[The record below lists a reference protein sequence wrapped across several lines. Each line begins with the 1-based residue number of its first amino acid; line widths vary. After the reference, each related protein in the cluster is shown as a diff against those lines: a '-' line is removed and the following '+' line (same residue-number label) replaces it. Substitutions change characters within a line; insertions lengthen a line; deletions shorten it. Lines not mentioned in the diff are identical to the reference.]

1 MAEPIR
7 LKDSED
13 IKHVIVEIDL
23 KNNRTRIMSGLAP
36 WGNIKVMA
44 SCIGVS
50 YRKLLADGE
59 NPITTYKM
67 LERVIVEMLDTD
79 YDITDNEKEIK
90 NDKGNDIAGS
100 GSKTESVGI
109 KSSKV
114 ERVTNHQQPIG
125 KNYHKPQEEDKK
137 SIKSKNK
144 NKRAN

>member
-1 MAEPIR
+1 MADPIR

-67 LERVIVEMLDTD
+67 LERIIVEMLDTD
-79 YDITDNEKEIK
+79 YEIENDKKENES
-90 NDKGNDIAGS
+90 NKGNDIAGS
-100 GSKTESVGI
+100 GSKTESVGV

-114 ERVTNHQQPIG
+114 ERITNHQQPISENNHES
-125 KNYHKPQEEDKK
+125 KKEDKK

>member
-1 MAEPIR
+1 MTDPIR

-13 IKHVIVEIDL
+13 IKHVIIEIDL
-23 KNNRTRIMSGLAP
+23 KNNGTKIMSGLTL
-36 WGNIKVMA
+36 WGNIKVLA

-79 YDITDNEKEIK
+79 YDITSNEQKTDK
-90 NDKGNDIAGS
+90 NGAINSGNN
-100 GSKTESVGI
+100 SKTESLGV

-114 ERVTNHQQPIG
+114 EGVANHEQPISENNHES
-125 KNYHKPQEEDKK
+125 KKENKK
-137 SIKSKNK
+137 SVKPKNK